1 MKLCELEKVSLGVFP
16 TPLQKMERL
25 AKELGSG
32 DLYIKRDD
40 LTDVGLSGNKIRKL
54 EYLAA
59 EAKAEGCN
67 TLLTFGGPQTNHGR
81 LTAAAAVRCGMK
93 CILILTGERPDY
105 MSGNLLLDQLMGADL
120 YFTTGDPE
128 EAAKKVIAQ
137 YEAAGD
143 KVYVIPTGG
152 SNELGAVGY
161 IQMIPE
167 LMAQCKE
174 MGIAPKY
181 LVCGSG
187 SQGTFGGLWLGAK
200 YYNAPFE
207 VLGVTIN
214 PATPRTPDSCDEY
227 INRMSEMYGLGVTA
241 KGEEIRLFKGNGEE
255 NYAGIAYNTPD
266 PATRSHIA
274 LLARTEAIFLDPCYT
289 GKVFHGFVDMVKS
302 GIIPKGESA
311 IFLHTGGIPALWT
324 KEHLD
329 SFQEELWGEGSTHTI

>member
-1 MKLCELEKVSLGVFP
+1 MKLCELEKASLGIFP
-16 TPLQKMERL
+16 TPLQKMENL
-25 AKELGSG
+25 TKEIGCG

-54 EYLAA
+54 EYLVAQ
-59 EAKAEGCN
+59 AKAEGCN

-105 MSGNLLLDQLMGADL
+105 MSGNLLLDKLMGADL

-137 YEAAGD
+137 YEAKGD

-161 IQMIPE
+161 IQMVPE

-200 YYNAPFE
+200 YYGAPFE

-214 PATPRTPDSCDEY
+214 PATPRTPDSCAEY

-241 KGEEIRLFKGNGEE
+241 KGEEIRLFKGNREE
-255 NYAGIAYNTPD
+255 NYSGVAYNTPTLSPGPTSRCW
-266 PATRSHIA
+266 PAPKPSSWV
-274 LLARTEAIFLDPCYT
+274 PCYT

-311 IFLHTGGIPALWT
+311 IFLHTGGIPALWSQRASG
-324 KEHLD
+324 L
-329 SFQEELWGEGSTHTI
+329 LPGGALG

>member
-1 MKLCELEKVSLGVFP
+1 
-16 TPLQKMERL
+16 MENL
-25 AKELGSG
+25 TKEIGCG

-54 EYLAA
+54 EYLVAQ
-59 EAKAEGCN
+59 AKAEGCN

-105 MSGNLLLDQLMGADL
+105 MSGNLLLDKLMGADL

-137 YEAAGD
+137 YEAKGD

-161 IQMIPE
+161 IQMVPE

-200 YYNAPFE
+200 YY
-207 VLGVTIN
+207 G
-214 PATPRTPDSCDEY
+214 
-227 INRMSEMYGLGVTA
+227 
-241 KGEEIRLFKGNGEE
+241 
-255 NYAGIAYNTPD
+255 
-266 PATRSHIA
+266 A
-274 LLARTEAIFLDPCYT
+274 LLECWVSPSTLPPPAP
-289 GKVFHGFVDMVKS
+289 
-302 GIIPKGESA
+302 P
-311 IFLHTGGIPALWT
+311 IPALNT
-324 KEHLD
+324 
-329 SFQEELWGEGSTHTI
+329 STG